1 MSDPTTPKPDA
12 NLGLF
17 DGIEPEEAAEL
28 PRGAAASSGSP
39 AASDTSEDEGDD
51 PPVAIPTDEPGPWMV
66 DLSDPVTEAVPE
78 AKAHDTAGGAGPGS
92 SADGRTV
99 QLIALASGRGG
110 SGKSLLAANIAV
122 YLAQMGKRVVAV
134 DADPAG
140 GALNFML
147 GAPRPTRGFSSYL
160 RGRADSLEELA
171 VDTAVAGV
179 RLVAGEAQ
187 PFGSLR
193 PKVVSKSV
201 IAALRALP
209 ADYVVVDL
217 GPPDSVLGLDLWLT
231 ADASLV
237 VSSTDPASIEATYRF
252 LKSAFLRR
260 LRGERIGEKLL
271 AHLPTPLPAA
281 LDIFRTAVAATRTL
295 RDERATALPLLPMVA
310 ASAPGGSSASG
321 QATIPS
327 ASTPAATGTPL
338 TAASPSAHG
347 VPVPVPGSTELV
359 DPPAS
364 RNAGKLS
371 GLALA
376 VAERMSAYRPRLVI
390 SQTRSTADTKLGPQM
405 ATAARRRLG
414 HSLEYVGHVEMDE
427 TVAAAARRKRPV
439 MSEFPEAK
447 ICKNIEKI
455 VRRLLSTESDRS
467 HPFTL
472 PRIEDEQTFYEL
484 LETEPGVSD
493 EEVRRAFRLFKEI
506 YATSSPIVSGL
517 YEDAELTALHARAEA
532 AHDILFAPE
541 RRRQYD
547 LSLPEADLARA
558 VRRAAQGPRGQV
570 APVPHLRPLDGDE
583 AAGERAESPSSTA
596 EITGE
601 LLRKVREQRG
611 LELSDI
617 AQRTRISERHLRSIE
632 EERFDELPAAVYVRG
647 FVGQVA
653 RILKMDASR
662 AVEGYLR
669 RFHTANGPGP
679 STPSLKEL

>member
-1 MSDPTTPKPDA
+1 
-12 NLGLF
+12 
-17 DGIEPEEAAEL
+17 
-28 PRGAAASSGSP
+28 
-39 AASDTSEDEGDD
+39 
-51 PPVAIPTDEPGPWMV
+51 
-66 DLSDPVTEAVPE
+66 
-78 AKAHDTAGGAGPGS
+78 
-92 SADGRTV
+92 
-99 QLIALASGRGG
+99 
-110 SGKSLLAANIAV
+110 
-122 YLAQMGKRVVAV
+122 
-134 DADPAG
+134 
-140 GALNFML
+140 
-147 GAPRPTRGFSSYL
+147 
-160 RGRADSLEELA
+160 
-171 VDTAVAGV
+171 VAGV

-201 IAALRALP
+201 IAGLRALP
-209 ADYVVVDL
+209 ADYVVIDL

-271 AHLPTPLPAA
+271 AHLPTTLPAA

-295 RDERATALPLLPMVA
+295 RDERPTSLPLLSTVA
-310 ASAPGGSSASG
+310 AIATAGSSPAG
-321 QATIPS
+321 QDPTTS
-327 ASTPAATGTPL
+327 ASTPGATGTP
-338 TAASPSAHG
+338 ASAYGLPL
-347 VPVPVPGSTELV
+347 PGSPDLLE
-359 DPPAS
+359 PPAVS
-364 RNAGKLS
+364 KNAGKLS

-414 HSLEYVGHVEMDE
+414 HSLEYLGHVEMDE

-447 ICKNIEKI
+447 ICKNIEKV

-472 PRIEDEQTFYEL
+472 PRVEEEQTFYEL

-517 YEDAELTALHARAEA
+517 YEDAELAALHARAET

-558 VRRAAQGPRGQV
+558 VRRAAAGPRGQG
-570 APVPHLRPLDGDE
+570 APVPHLRPIDGDE
-583 AAGERAESPSSTA
+583 AVGERAETPSSTA

-601 LLRKVREQRG
+601 LLRRVREQRG

-653 RILKMDASR
+653 RILKMDAGR
-662 AVEGYLR
+662 AVESYLR

-679 STPSLKEL
+679 ATPSLKEL

>member
-1 MSDPTTPKPDA
+1 MSDPTPPKPDA
-12 NLGLF
+12 QRDLF
-17 DGIEPEEAAEL
+17 DGIEPEDGRLPDVDDEA
-28 PRGAAASSGSP
+28 
-39 AASDTSEDEGDD
+39 DD
-51 PPVAIPTDEPGPWMV
+51 ILVSVTIDEPGPWTTEPTEPA
-66 DLSDPVTEAVPE
+66 DPVSGAPAGTG
-78 AKAHDTAGGAGPGS
+78 AGGDDGPSTFLPGS
-92 SADGRTV
+92 GMDGRTA

-110 SGKSLLAANIAV
+110 AGKSLLAANIAV

-140 GALNFML
+140 GSLNFML
-147 GAPRPTRGFSSYL
+147 GAARPARGFSSFL
-160 RGRADSLEELA
+160 RGRAESLDELA

-187 PFGSLR
+187 PFGALR
-193 PKVVSKSV
+193 PKVVSKTV
-201 IAALRALP
+201 IAALRVLP

-231 ADASLV
+231 ADTSLV
-237 VSSTDPASIEATYRF
+237 VSLTDPASIESTYRF

-260 LRGERIGEKLL
+260 LRGERIGEKHLG
-271 AHLPTPLPAA
+271 HLPSPLPAA
-281 LDIFRTAVAATRTL
+281 LDIFRTAVLATRPQ
-295 RDERATALPLLPMVA
+295 RDER
-310 ASAPGGSSASG
+310 
-321 QATIPS
+321 
-327 ASTPAATGTPL
+327 
-338 TAASPSAHG
+338 
-347 VPVPVPGSTELV
+347 PGSIAAPPAPAQIGLGSLV
-359 DPPAS
+359 DPQDAPVARS
-364 RNAGKLS
+364 AGKLT

-427 TVAAAARRKRPV
+427 TVGAAARRRRPV
-439 MSEFPEAK
+439 MAEFPDAK

-455 VRRLLSTESDRS
+455 VRRLVSTESDRS
-467 HPFTL
+467 HPVTL
-472 PRIEDEQTFYEL
+472 PRIEDDQTFYEL

-517 YEDAELTALHARAEA
+517 YEDSELAALHARAEA
-532 AHDILFAPE
+532 AHDTLFAPE

-558 VRRAAQGPRGQV
+558 VRRAAQGPRGQ
-570 APVPHLRPLDGDE
+570 AGPAPHLAPADGDDV
-583 AAGERAESPSSTA
+583 GEREAPAHDA
-596 EITGE
+596 EITGGV
-601 LLRKVREQRG
+601 LRRVREQRG

-653 RILKMDASR
+653 RILKMDAGR
-662 AVEGYLR
+662 TVESYLR
-669 RFHTANGPGP
+669 RFHHANGPGP
-679 STPSLKEL
+679 QTPSLKEV

>member
-1 MSDPTTPKPDA
+1 MSDPTPPKPEAQRD
-12 NLGLF
+12 LF
-17 DGIEPEEAAEL
+17 DGIEPEDGRPAGVDDEA
-28 PRGAAASSGSP
+28 
-39 AASDTSEDEGDD
+39 DD
-51 PPVAIPTDEPGPWMV
+51 IPVTVAIDEPGPWAMEPT
-66 DLSDPVTEAVPE
+66 DPADPTDPLS
-78 AKAHDTAGGAGPGS
+78 GAPPARDDAPSTFLPGS
-92 SADGRTV
+92 GGEGRTA

-110 SGKSLLAANIAV
+110 AGKSLLAANIAV

-140 GALNFML
+140 GSLNFML
-147 GAPRPTRGFSSYL
+147 GAARPPRGFSSFL
-160 RGRADSLEELA
+160 RGRAESLDELA

-187 PFGSLR
+187 PFGALR
-193 PKVVSKSV
+193 PKVVSKTV

-231 ADASLV
+231 ADTSLV
-237 VSSTDPASIEATYRF
+237 VSLTDPASIESTYRF

-271 AHLPTPLPAA
+271 GHLPSPLPAA
-281 LDIFRTAVAATRTL
+281 LDIFRTAVLATRPP
-295 RDERATALPLLPMVA
+295 RDER
-310 ASAPGGSSASG
+310 
-321 QATIPS
+321 
-327 ASTPAATGTPL
+327 
-338 TAASPSAHG
+338 
-347 VPVPVPGSTELV
+347 PGSTAAATAAPPAPAQIALGSLI
-359 DPPAS
+359 DPPDAPVARS
-364 RNAGKLS
+364 AGKLT

-427 TVAAAARRKRPV
+427 TVGAAARRRRPV
-439 MSEFPEAK
+439 MAEFPDAK

-467 HPFTL
+467 HPVTL
-472 PRIEDEQTFYEL
+472 PRIEDDQTFYEL

-517 YEDAELTALHARAEA
+517 YEDAELAALHARAEA
-532 AHDILFAPE
+532 AHDTLFAPE

-558 VRRAAQGPRGQV
+558 VRRAAAQGPRGQ
-570 APVPHLRPLDGDE
+570 AGPAPHLAHAADGDDG
-583 AAGERAESPSSTA
+583 GEREVPAHDA
-596 EITGE
+596 EITGGV
-601 LLRKVREQRG
+601 LRRVREQRG

-653 RILKMDASR
+653 RILKMDAGR
-662 AVEGYLR
+662 TVESYLR
-669 RFHTANGPGP
+669 RFHDANGPGP
-679 STPSLKEL
+679 HTPSLKEL